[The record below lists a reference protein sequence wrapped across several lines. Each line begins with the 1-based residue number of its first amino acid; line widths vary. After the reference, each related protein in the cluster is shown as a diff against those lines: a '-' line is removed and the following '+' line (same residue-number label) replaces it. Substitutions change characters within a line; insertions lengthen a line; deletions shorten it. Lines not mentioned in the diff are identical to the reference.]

1 MAGLASTTNA
11 VRGLRWILF
20 GLLLALSAALVNVT
34 VTLAFVANSGFGL
47 DGTTRGL
54 FGLVSVAVPIAA
66 AIVAGLA
73 LRPLYEGRTE
83 AGNGRRFSV
92 RGALWSA
99 LAAGVSAGTYVGTGL
114 LLGFIQ
120 LGMGPY
126 LFAHDTHVAAG
137 FLFAL
142 TAGLFLFLALR
153 DAGPSDA
160 SFLAGAALALGALS
174 ALVPVFGFD
183 VGVAPYLLS
192 VVSLVLW
199 VLAYAGTIFYVGRRT
214 AKGGQ
219 PVAVG

>member
-1 MAGLASTTNA
+1 MAETASSANA
-11 VRGLRWILF
+11 VRGLRWILV
-20 GLLLALSAALVNVT
+20 GLLLALSTAVVNVA
-34 VTLAFVANSGFGL
+34 VMLAFMIIPGFGVEA
-47 DGTTRGL
+47 TTRGL
-54 FGLVSVAVPIAA
+54 LGISYGAVLIAA

-83 AGNGRRFSV
+83 VGHGRQFAV

-99 LAAGVSAGTYVGTGL
+99 FAACVSGGAYVSTGL

-120 LGMGPY
+120 LGGGPG
-126 LFAHDTHVAAG
+126 LLARDIHVASG

-142 TAGLFLFLALR
+142 TAGLFLFFALR

-174 ALVPVFGFD
+174 VLGPVFGFY
-183 VGVAPYLLS
+183 VGVAPDLLS

-199 VLAYAGTIFYVGRRT
+199 VIAYARTIFYVGRRT
-214 AKGGQ
+214 AEGGQ